1 MVTAMGS
8 RQATVPGLRTLLWKH
23 QRAAFA
29 FALDRPAT
37 LLAMAMGTGKSLTT
51 LALLEAWDAQR
62 VLIVCPKSVIA
73 AWPEQ
78 FRRHVETPWS
88 VCPLT
93 KGTVA
98 EKAALADTAL
108 KTSPRVCL
116 IVNYESAREPALAKL
131 LSRTAWDVVVGDE
144 LHRIKDA
151 RSLTSKTMRA
161 IGKRATRRLGLTG
174 TPMPHSPLDVFGQ
187 FRFLDDRIFGIS
199 WLSFRNTYAITNP
212 VIPQMVVRYKHLD
225 DLQERFSTIAFRV
238 ENDVLDLPSAT
249 HVTRSCDL
257 SPSARRLYRDLE
269 RDFTT
274 TLEAH
279 AADPK
284 TVTASNVLVKLLRLQ
299 TVTGGHLKDDDGDE
313 HTVDTS
319 KADQLT
325 DLFTDLGRAE
335 PVVVFCR
342 FRRDLDTVRRVVGDD
357 RYRELSG
364 RRNDLDAWQDGD
376 GSVLGVQIASG
387 GVGIDLTRARVCVY
401 WSKDFSLGAY
411 DQSLAR
417 VHRPGQTRPVL
428 YVHLIAAGTIDE
440 KIEQALHSRRDLVE
454 SLLEGLGR

>member
-1 MVTAMGS
+1 MTATLM
-8 RQATVPGLRTLLWKH
+8 APTIPGLTTPLWRH
-23 QRAAFA
+23 QQAGFDFA
-29 FALDRPAT
+29 VDKPAS

-51 LALLEAWDAQR
+51 LALIERWDAQR

-78 FRRHVETPWS
+78 FRRHVDTPWTI
-88 VCPLT
+88 CPLT

-98 EKAALADTAL
+98 EKAALAENVL
-108 KTSPRVCL
+108 KTAPRVCL
-116 IVNYESAREPALAKL
+116 IVNYESAREPALAQL
-131 LSRTAWDVVVGDE
+131 LSKTPWDVVVGDE

-187 FRFLDDRIFGIS
+187 FRFLDERVYGSS

-212 VIPQMVVRYKHLD
+212 MIPQMVVRYKHLD
-225 DLQERFSTIAFRV
+225 DLQERFATLAFRV
-238 ENDVLDLPSAT
+238 ESDVLDLPEAT
-249 HVTRSCDL
+249 HVTRSFDL
-257 SPSARRLYRDLE
+257 SPSARRVYRDLE
-269 RDFTT
+269 KDFVT
-274 TLEAH
+274 TLELH

-299 TVTGGHLKDDDGDE
+299 TVTGGHLKDDDGTE
-313 HTVDTS
+313 HTVDAG
-319 KADQLT
+319 KREQLADLLG
-325 DLFTDLGRAE
+325 DLEE

-342 FRRDLDTVRRVVGDD
+342 FRRDLDTVRALVGAE
-357 RYRELSG
+357 YRELSG
-364 RRNDLDAWQDGD
+364 RANDLAAWQAGD
-376 GSVLGVQIASG
+376 GAVLGVQIQSG

-428 YVHLIAAGTIDE
+428 YVHLIASGTIDE
-440 KIEQALHSRRDLVE
+440 KIEKALSDRRDLVS
-454 SLLEGLGR
+454 SLLDAIR